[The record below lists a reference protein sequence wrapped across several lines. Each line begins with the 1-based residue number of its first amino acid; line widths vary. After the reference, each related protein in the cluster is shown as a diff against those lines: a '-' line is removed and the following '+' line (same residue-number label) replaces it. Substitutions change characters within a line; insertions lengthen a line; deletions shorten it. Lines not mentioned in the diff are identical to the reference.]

1 MSHRPL
7 ASLFFLAALLGLAAC
22 STPPL
27 RERFTSALQDGDV
40 VEGEMHGVYPPLY
53 QYVFTYRT
61 PGDFF
66 DFVEVSLVA
75 PTPELTATLAGLH
88 RHDRVRIQGELMGNP
103 SQQMHVRLRS
113 IELVKPFEPVPAL
126 PAYEY
131 EASIPSDL
139 EGHDSALF
147 LVHAV
152 DAGGA
157 ILVVEYGDIVL
168 PVFVSRPELTKN
180 LARNDVVRLAYE
192 IRTLPDRPVHL
203 QLKDVEQPIEVVDS
217 IMALHGQPA
226 SVEGELVL
234 FPRSPQ
240 VKFNVFAVLQPLP
253 GQLRRQFTLANF
265 ESDEAFKAIREKL
278 QAAWDAEG
286 EGAAVSGRNKLI
298 STKLRV
304 RATGTFNEVDPGQA
318 NAQILLAGPDSVE
331 IVAQ

>member
-1 MSHRPL
+1 MLHRPP
-7 ASLFFLAALLGLAAC
+7 APLFLLVVLLGLSAC
-22 STPPL
+22 STPPV
-27 RERFTSALQDGDV
+27 RERFQDALADGDV
-40 VEGEMHGVYPPLY
+40 VEGEMHGVYPPLH
-53 QYVFTYRT
+53 QYVFSYRT

-75 PTPELTATLAGLH
+75 PTPDLTATLAGLH

-113 IELVKPFEPVPAL
+113 IELVKRFEPVPAM

-131 EASIPSDL
+131 EASIPTDL

-157 ILVVEYGDIVL
+157 ILVVEYEDIVL
-168 PVFVSRPELTKN
+168 PVFVSRPELTQS

-234 FPRSPQ
+234 FPKSPQ

-253 GQLRRQFTLANF
+253 GNLRRQFTLANF
-265 ESDEAFKAIREKL
+265 ESTDAFQAIRDKL
-278 QAAWDAEG
+278 QAAWDAEP
-286 EGAAVSGRNKLI
+286 EGTAVSGRNKLI

-304 RATGTFNEVDPGQA
+304 RATGTFNEIDPGQA
-318 NAQILLAGPDSVE
+318 NAQILLDGPDSVE
-331 IVAQ
+331 ILAQ